1 VRWRPPLR
9 VPRSSLPEPGRE
21 LLGGER
27 GADVE
32 ARRLVAGGVAQ
43 ALGIELRP
51 GEDGP
56 RVTDS
61 GHYILDAH
69 LERIPDKAAIAD
81 RLNLIP
87 GVVENGL
94 FVGVADEMVVGRP
107 DGSASVEQVEKRPE
121 AGRSGAALRS

>member
-1 VRWRPPLR
+1 
-9 VPRSSLPEPGRE
+9 
-21 LLGGER
+21 
-27 GADVE
+27 VE

-94 FVGVADEMVVGRP
+94 FVGVADEMVVGRQ
-107 DGSASVEQVEKRPE
+107 DGTASVQQVETRRDTGRP
-121 AGRSGAALRS
+121 GAALGS